1 MMIVLFNIFNLVS
14 YIFYVVV
21 IFRIHMIYGSGLGR
35 DGARAGPEK
44 FEALCQI

>member
-21 IFRIHMIYGSGLGR
+21 IFRLHMIYGSGLGQH
-35 DGARAGPEK
+35 GAVKSRH
-44 FEALCQI
+44 ALRSE